1 MSRLRRFPLFALL
14 LCLSGAALGAC
25 QALAGIEDRVYVASG
40 GAGGAALGE
49 AGAAGADAGPSAQC
63 QDYCTRIMALCTKPN
78 EAYADISTCL
88 GICALIPPGSAI
100 EKTGNSLVCR
110 LNQLAI
116 QESPSAEPSSLA
128 EACARSGPG
137 GNGACGTDC
146 ESYCQ
151 LYKAACQADQPNLT
165 SEQYDQDTCVSKCQG
180 LSDPGTFDT
189 DLNYTGD
196 TLQCRLVHTSA
207 ATVDPATHCVHAQL
221 QAQGQAIP
229 PGPCTDDPKSAP
241 DCDSFCTLEM
251 AECQGPDQIYADT
264 PQCLAV
270 CGALPLGTIGDTSQ
284 NTVGCRKYHSYNAML
299 DPDTHCSHT
308 GPGGDGHC
316 GDMATGNCESYCI
329 LAEAACGA
337 TVPGVSPTATFETT
351 YLNSAGCQ
359 KACAKLPGA
368 AHDSGYS
375 LDAKGNNVQCLLLH
389 ASKAL
394 STPADDCAA
403 ALGAAPCK

>member
-1 MSRLRRFPLFALL
+1 MSVQRRFPAFALL
-14 LCLSGAALGAC
+14 LCAVSTALGAC
-25 QALAGIEDRVYVASG
+25 QALAGISDRSYVPTNSG
-40 GAGGAALGE
+40 GD
-49 AGAAGADAGPSAQC
+49 AGAAGAAGGDSGPSAAC
-63 QDYCTRIMALCTKPN
+63 QDYCARIMALCTKPN

-88 GICALIPPGSAI
+88 GICALIPPGTPI
-100 EKTGNSLVCR
+100 EKTGNSLQCR

-116 QESPSAEPSSLA
+116 QESPSAEPATLP

-137 GNGACGTDC
+137 GNGVCGSNC

-151 LYKAACQADQPNLT
+151 LYKAACQADQPDLT
-165 SEQYDQDTCVSKCQG
+165 STQYDQDTCVSKCQG
-180 LSDPGTFDT
+180 LNDTGSFDT

-207 ATVDPATHCVHAQL
+207 ATVEPATHCVHAQL
-221 QAQGQAIP
+221 QAQGQVMP
-229 PGPCTDDPKSAP
+229 KGPCLDDPKTEP
-241 DCDSFCTLEM
+241 DCDSFCRLEM
-251 AECQGPDQIYADT
+251 AECQDADQIYADLG
-264 PQCLAV
+264 QCQAV
-270 CGALPLGTIGDTSQ
+270 CNALPKGSVDDTSQ

-329 LAEAACGA
+329 LAQAACSA
-337 TVPGVSPTATFETT
+337 TTPGVDPTATFETT
-351 YLNSAGCQ
+351 YLTQANCQ

-368 AHDSGYS
+368 VHDSGYS
-375 LDAKGNNVQCLLLH
+375 LDAKGPNVQCLLLH

-394 STPADDCAA
+394 TTPAADCAA

>member
-1 MSRLRRFPLFALL
+1 MSLFGRFPLFAFL

-25 QALAGIEDRVYVASG
+25 QALAGIEDRKYVATGS
-40 GAGGAALGE
+40 AGGSGD

-63 QDYCTRIMALCTKPN
+63 QDYCTRIMALCAKPN

-116 QESPSAEPSSLA
+116 QESPSAEPSDLGA
-128 EACARSGPG
+128 ACARSGPG
-137 GNGACGTDC
+137 GSFGPGGDGVCGSNC

-151 LYKAACQADQPNLT
+151 LYKAACQADQPDLT

-180 LSDPGTFDT
+180 LRDTGTFDT

-207 ATVDPATHCVHAQL
+207 ATVDPTTHCVHAEL
-221 QAQGQAIP
+221 QPQPTTPCQDMTAPDPPQGPVRRRSDAGSSP
-229 PGPCTDDPKSAP
+229 P
-241 DCDSFCTLEM
+241 DCDSFCQLEM
-251 AECQGPDQIYADT
+251 TECTGDQQIYQTLD
-264 PQCLAV
+264 QCKAV
-270 CGALPLGTIGDTSQ
+270 CNALPKGTVGDTSQ

-329 LAEAACGA
+329 LAQAACAA
-337 TVPGVSPTATFETT
+337 TVTGLRVRFQ
-351 YLNSAGCQ
+351 GR
-359 KACAKLPGA
+359 
-368 AHDSGYS
+368 
-375 LDAKGNNVQCLLLH
+375 GNLRNGLRE
-389 ASKAL
+389 
-394 STPADDCAA
+394 
-403 ALGAAPCK
+403 G